1 MKQFVK
7 SLNKVSACLKYI
19 QEKFPY
25 MSAEKV
31 KEGVFV
37 GPQIRKL
44 TKDAQILSTIT
55 DVEKKAWLS
64 FAEVVSK
71 FLGNTKDSDYKTIVE
86 NMLACFETFGCRMS
100 LKVYFLHAHL
110 DYFRQNLGGMS
121 EEHGKRFHQDIKAW
135 KLDTKIDG
143 MYP

>member
-1 MKQFVK
+1 
-7 SLNKVSACLKYI
+7 
-19 QEKFPY
+19 

-44 TKDAQILSTIT
+44 TKDAQFLSTMT
-55 DVEKKAWLS
+55 DVEKKAWLF

-86 NMLACFETFGCRMS
+86 NMLACFEALGCRMS
-100 LKVYFLHAHL
+100 LTESSLFTCAQTIFNKTGV
-110 DYFRQNLGGMS
+110 
-121 EEHGKRFHQDIKAW
+121 
-135 KLDTKIDG
+135 T
-143 MYP
+143 